1 MQFFIRT
8 EIKTRRDLAQLLDK
22 IEILWED
29 ISKIKDKRKKG
40 REALR
45 LKREI
50 RHLLF
55 DCSSEGKCEVKKEI
69 ERVLS
74 CWLRIHKE

>member
-22 IEILWED
+22 IDRLWGE
-29 ISKIKDKRKKG
+29 ISKIKDNRKRG
-40 REALR
+40 RESLR
-45 LKREI
+45 LKGEI

-55 DCSSEGKCEVKKEI
+55 DRGAVNECEVKREI
-69 ERVLS
+69 E
-74 CWLRIHKE
+74 